1 MWLGQKVRRHPAEK
15 QSVASNQ
22 LAASL
27 VDNRLYFM
35 GGNYSTVSYD
45 GQLIQPSKF
54 SETHTLQC

>member
-1 MWLGQKVRRHPAEK
+1 LGQKVRRHPAEE
-15 QSVASNQ
+15 QSVASNR

-45 GQLIQPSKF
+45 GQSIEPSKF
-54 SETHTLQC
+54 SEANILQR